1 MSPSVGRLPPAYE
14 HAASSEAWL
23 RRKLEE
29 ILSQIRV
36 LLDVDGCAFQTI
48 DHKRST
54 ITQAASGF
62 ERPELRTAMGPV
74 LERAYDPARGG
85 VTAAACRAPSRS

>member
-23 RRKLEE
+23 RRTLEE

-48 DHKRST
+48 D
-54 ITQAASGF
+54 Q
-62 ERPELRTAMGPV
+62 
-74 LERAYDPARGG
+74 
-85 VTAAACRAPSRS
+85 

>member
-23 RRKLEE
+23 RRTLEE

-36 LLDVDGCAFQTI
+36 LLDVDGAPFR
-48 DHKRST
+48 RSVLGE
-54 ITQAASGF
+54 ALALYEAEGYEVVRHF
-62 ERPELRTAMGPV
+62 GRPGHPV
-74 LERAYDPARGG
+74 EIWLEKGLY
-85 VTAAACRAPSRS
+85 S